1 MCFRFCPIINLT
13 ICVPGSRMTIMKK
26 KIING
31 IIFVLG
37 MGVLSNPA
45 NAYINRDNA
54 VVRVMNKAAGKTQTM
69 TLPVGQ
75 PVKFEKLEIIVRS
88 CKQTDPFQAEDF
100 FAFTQISTAADGL
113 IFSNWLSRNEPGVT
127 PLQNPDYDVWLVK
140 CE

>member
-1 MCFRFCPIINLT
+1 
-13 ICVPGSRMTIMKK
+13 
-26 KIING
+26 
-31 IIFVLG
+31 
-37 MGVLSNPA
+37 
-45 NAYINRDNA
+45 
-54 VVRVMNKAAGKTQTM
+54 MNKAAGKTQTM